1 MGATEGTTLEANFNG
16 TDVEEVAADDVA
28 VKGHVV

>member
-16 TDVEEVAADDVA
+16 TDVEEAADDVA